1 MKNWQNVELLT
12 RLATEEEIAQNNLPV
27 FKNVLINKNDAIQ
40 FYLKIISTEPD
51 DFPSHDPFSKM
62 IACFSTHIS
71 AEYFHDQKEKSNE
84 ERIEA
89 FLKFID
95 DKILTVKI
103 TERDDLDDPSKSYYN
118 ANLQQIISVSED
130 VHKHSSYSPSPLFK
144 SDEISFEDLLKKLET
159 RQYLKPSRFL
169 SKEDMDCPEYIY
181 YENEYIND
189 EGEECLDIT
198 VIGAISS
205 FEQPLEDNKYC
216 KYNFDGSIK
225 YTKLEEDDYRNLVKS
240 KNNILYVTADLMGKI
255 DNKLRTTSNII
266 HIGESDEDIQ
276 NKEADFIN
284 HLFNTLEEKKLIYD
298 HKDIVNFHTAMKTSN
313 LVILSGMSGT
323 GKSQLVR
330 SYAESLGLKDE
341 FKFISVNPSW
351 TDDSDIIG
359 FADTLNMVY
368 KPDDNGLIES
378 LVLASKSPQKLF
390 VICFDEMNLARI
402 EHYFS
407 QFLSLLESDESNRVL
422 RLYSKELEG
431 RLYNSEKYKPSIKIG
446 QNVRFVGT
454 VNIDDSTHH
463 FSDKVLDRAN
473 LISLSVMPFADL
485 AKITRD
491 EKENLQTDEDFANL
505 YAESFMN
512 RDKQIELDDITIE
525 FLQRLHDLLSEIGK
539 QTGIGPRIVRQIDSY
554 MKNIPKKVEILES
567 AEALDLQVVQRIL
580 SKLRGSQEQLE
591 DIIGQYDH
599 SSNAV
604 KNSRLIELLD
614 AFTMISEFKSSKKLI
629 SDKVKELELHGY
641 TF

>member
-12 RLATEEEIAQNNLPV
+12 RLATDEEVQQNGIPTGSSI
-27 FKNVLINKNDAIQ
+27 FINKGNFIQ
-40 FYLKIISTEPD
+40 FYLKIISTEPND
-51 DFPSHDPFSKM
+51 YPSYDPMLKLIS
-62 IACFSTHIS
+62 CFSTSIS
-71 AEYFHDQKEKSNE
+71 RENFFDDRLKPDS
-84 ERIEA
+84 ERIED
-89 FLKFID
+89 FNEYIKN
-95 DKILTVKI
+95 KILSITIEQKEDYEDPTKLYFNGHVKQI
-103 TERDDLDDPSKSYYN
+103 LPTPDELYN
-118 ANLQQIISVSED
+118 VSNF
-130 VHKHSSYSPSPLFK
+130 SPSPLFK
-144 SDEISFEDLLKKLET
+144 YSEISFEELLKSLESG
-159 RQYLKPSRFL
+159 KFL
-169 SKEDMDCPEYIY
+169 TSSPHLSQELMDYPEYIFFED
-181 YENEYIND
+181 ENLN
-189 EGEECLDIT
+189 IT
-198 VIGAISS
+198 AIGTVSS
-205 FEQPLEDNKYC
+205 FDSSPYDDHSNRF
-216 KYNFDGSIK
+216 KYNFDGFLK
-225 YTKLEEDDYRNLVKS
+225 YTTLEENDYKHLITTDS
-240 KNNILYVTADLMGKI
+240 NILYSTTELMNQI
-255 DNKLRTTSNII
+255 DKKLKSTSNSIQIGDVDDEVHDKEASFIKHLINKLQY
-266 HIGESDEDIQ
+266 EKLLYDE
-276 NKEADFIN
+276 
-284 HLFNTLEEKKLIYD
+284 
-298 HKDIVNFHTAMKTSN
+298 KDIVNFHTAMKTSN

-323 GKSQLVR
+323 GKSQLVK
-330 SYAESLGLKDE
+330 SYASALNLNHE

-359 FADTLNMVY
+359 FPDTLNMVY
-368 KPDDNGLIES
+368 KPDDHGLIET
-378 LVLASKSPQKLF
+378 LINASKNTKKLYI
-390 VICFDEMNLARI
+390 ICFDEMNLARI

-614 AFTMISEFKSSKKLI
+614 AFKMISEFKSSKKLI